1 MISSIFS
8 DHNYMK
14 LQFSHKKKNWKR
26 MNTWRLNNMLL
37 KKWVNNEIK
46 EEIRNYSETDENANT
61 LQNLWDAVKAIL

>member
-1 MISSIFS
+1 
-8 DHNYMK
+8 
-14 LQFSHKKKNWKR
+14 